1 MTLSTTEKLARYE
14 TAQET
19 IGVLIAMRSK
29 WIYEEE
35 QKPEPNQGLIRQ
47 WESEQDTFHDELNDL
62 LIDDDDKIERV
73 LNEYAPIVKAHM
85 TS

>member
-1 MTLSTTEKLARYE
+1 
-14 TAQET
+14 

-35 QKPEPNQGLIRQ
+35 QKREPNQDLIRQ

>member
-1 MTLSTTEKLARYE
+1 MNLSTTEKLARYE

-35 QKPEPNQGLIRQ
+35 QKTELNQDLILQ
-47 WESEQDTFHDELNDL
+47 WENEQDTFHDELHDL
-62 LIDDDDKIERV
+62 LIDEYDKIERI
-73 LNEYAPIVKAHM
+73 LSEYAPIVKAHM